1 MANLAPLLDPAL
13 FSRREAKTK
22 EEGFAI
28 FSEDGPGQASYQNN
42 ENILCSKTCGTDN
55 VKQRG
60 QQDPTPKRIYEAE
73 IHWKGTTGLIMNIS
87 KDPTPKKFMSGE
99 MRH

>member
-28 FSEDGPGQASYQNN
+28 FAEDGPGQASYQNN

-55 VKQRG
+55 IKQRG

-73 IHWKGTTGLIMNIS
+73 IHTERNHWVNYEHFQGSHSEEIYEW
-87 KDPTPKKFMSGE
+87 E